1 MAEEDLERQL
11 HQKEDEIQRLKTLLG
26 AYEKVN
32 DLSRRE
38 LVDADQTIQA
48 QEIQAELSRSEI
60 MGLQSQVK
68 ELESGQADLVDL
80 IRQILD
86 EDPLSEDRILRKFD
100 ELRQKSNNEFYVDLF
115 RVLLHHRFEPAVAAD
130 HWKEILQHCKDLES
144 KLRRSVGFRVAMLD
158 YFINLNKILRNPIVI
173 EISVVDEMMKNSMTD
188 ELTMLYNRRY
198 FDRCLRREMKRA
210 ERHQVT
216 VGLLILDLDNFK
228 AINDTYGHSTG
239 DMIMRRMGQILKILL
254 RQEDYPC
261 RFGGEEFAV
270 ILPHTSL
277 EQAALVAERFRAA
290 IEKEDFGGV
299 RITCSGGLAAYPDHG
314 SSGSDI
320 FEQADRALYEAK
332 KAGKNRIVLAEPLQS
347 S

>member
-100 ELRQKSNNEFYVDLF
+100 ELRQKSNNEF
-115 RVLLHHRFEPAVAAD
+115 
-130 HWKEILQHCKDLES
+130 
-144 KLRRSVGFRVAMLD
+144 
-158 YFINLNKILRNPIVI
+158 
-173 EISVVDEMMKNSMTD
+173 
-188 ELTMLYNRRY
+188 
-198 FDRCLRREMKRA
+198 
-210 ERHQVT
+210 
-216 VGLLILDLDNFK
+216 
-228 AINDTYGHSTG
+228 
-239 DMIMRRMGQILKILL
+239 
-254 RQEDYPC
+254 
-261 RFGGEEFAV
+261 
-270 ILPHTSL
+270 
-277 EQAALVAERFRAA
+277 
-290 IEKEDFGGV
+290 
-299 RITCSGGLAAYPDHG
+299 
-314 SSGSDI
+314 
-320 FEQADRALYEAK
+320 
-332 KAGKNRIVLAEPLQS
+332 
-347 S
+347 